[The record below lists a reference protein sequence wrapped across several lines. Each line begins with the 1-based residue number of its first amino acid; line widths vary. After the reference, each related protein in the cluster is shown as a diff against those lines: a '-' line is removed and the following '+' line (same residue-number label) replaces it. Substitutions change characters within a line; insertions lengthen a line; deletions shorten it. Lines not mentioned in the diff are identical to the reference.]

1 MRTYATAPDLRI
13 SWVRR
18 HSLQTR
24 NEVLDFGEGRIASA
38 LVRHHTAVDPS
49 PKSRL
54 SCRIFAGVDL
64 ISERRALARTGSHS
78 VGGQTHSE
86 CTSVHV
92 PLDRSSL
99 RHLAICEAWW
109 LLPTP
114 AVSVSACGLAERQ
127 SMIAELVSGACVTL
141 CTSATAQGPPDKA
154 RLAAQLLG
162 HVAARSSSTIWT
174 AGPALR
180 IMERASVFILRPQ
193 QHLRFVY
200 KASLL
205 ERIPALPSS
214 RPSCASP
221 PSHLHCLDAPD
232 LASRAET
239 HSRPTLDAVSLS
251 LSESRP
257 QRLSPIMA
265 SIQPL
270 RCDLFEPP
278 PDDERAAEEQAAMDP
293 SHESNPAMAIEQSNP
308 TGASPRISRLIKPV
322 RYDLFTPPTDDEI
335 GAAEQ
340 PPTEPSGE
348 SVIVTASDSEQPTA
362 TYAPP
367 RVERLIKPVCCDLF
381 TPPIDD
387 GPAAAEPR
395 PTEPWQESATATTSN
410 SEQRTATLTQLS
422 VNDSNEWFSKTC
434 KDVVPPDTL
443 QTAVTQGVSTSTS
456 GTVLA
461 STEKLWPDSPQ
472 TIHYCFL
479 PGDHVGSNVQQDKV
493 RNAIQE
499 WSDYAN
505 VRFVEGVDPASC
517 DIRITFDPKDG
528 SWSYVGTH
536 SRIIEPRDATMNLAW
551 LQASASMT
559 ANERASI
566 LHEFGH
572 VLCLLH
578 EHQSAAHGG
587 TAIDVQA
594 ALELYR
600 SDRRWSDKQ
609 IHDQVLDVYN
619 QYDVSNYSQ
628 VDVASIMH
636 FPQPKEL
643 TGLDQDIGYNK
654 ELSDLDKAYV
664 VVQYPREN
672 PPSEAPQWTFDYALG
687 VIGCPES
694 VGAAAAR
701 CQGASEDGARASRR
715 EASLAGPNGES
726 LASNYTKALHSLV
739 PSYEGAEAR
748 RNREE
753 MRAWLLADTESSS
766 AASLSTDKGASRAD
780 IPSTAEI
787 LQDAKDALRES
798 RLSSFSADPSVFPVK
813 MDPKDWH
820 DALDAGHT
828 ADELSQDP
836 ALLHAVLRSND

>member
-1 MRTYATAPDLRI
+1 
-13 SWVRR
+13 
-18 HSLQTR
+18 
-24 NEVLDFGEGRIASA
+24 
-38 LVRHHTAVDPS
+38 
-49 PKSRL
+49 
-54 SCRIFAGVDL
+54 
-64 ISERRALARTGSHS
+64 
-78 VGGQTHSE
+78 
-86 CTSVHV
+86 
-92 PLDRSSL
+92 
-99 RHLAICEAWW
+99 
-109 LLPTP
+109 
-114 AVSVSACGLAERQ
+114 
-127 SMIAELVSGACVTL
+127 
-141 CTSATAQGPPDKA
+141 
-154 RLAAQLLG
+154 
-162 HVAARSSSTIWT
+162 
-174 AGPALR
+174 
-180 IMERASVFILRPQ
+180 
-193 QHLRFVY
+193 
-200 KASLL
+200 
-205 ERIPALPSS
+205 
-214 RPSCASP
+214 
-221 PSHLHCLDAPD
+221 
-232 LASRAET
+232 
-239 HSRPTLDAVSLS
+239 
-251 LSESRP
+251 
-257 QRLSPIMA
+257 MA

-278 PDDERAAEEQAAMDP
+278 PDDERAAEEQAAMDS
-293 SHESNPAMAIEQSNP
+293 SHESNLAMAIEQSNP

-367 RVERLIKPVCCDLF
+367 RVERLIKPVRCDLF

-395 PTEPWQESATATTSN
+395 PTEPLQESATATTSN

-434 KDVVPPDTL
+434 KDVVTPDTL

-499 WSDYAN
+499 WSHYAN

-528 SWSYVGTH
+528 SWSYVGTD
-536 SRIIEPRDATMNLAW
+536 SRIIEPRDATMNLAG

-572 VLCLLH
+572 VLGLLH

-609 IHDQVLDVYN
+609 VHDQVLDVYN
-619 QYDVSNYSQ
+619 QYDVSDYSQ
-628 VDVASIMH
+628 VDVTSIMH

-694 VGAAAAR
+694 VAQQLRDAKV
-701 CQGASEDGARASRR
+701 QGTDHQGSIDPTSIRQILSDWTKASHSEGGARASRR
-715 EASLAGPNGES
+715 EVARPTDAPAMMAGASQPFQMTNELLDRGGIVGGPNGES

-748 RNREE
+748 KKQEE
-753 MRAWLLADTESSS
+753 MRAWLLADAESSS
-766 AASLSTDKGASRAD
+766 AASLSTDKGASRAH

-798 RLSSFSADPSVFPVK
+798 RLSSFSADPSVFPVQ